1 MCESTFVSSLP
12 THDPSALSRYFFR
25 CGATARGCDANVYVD
40 AAGSLIPVDILPCMR
55 KRWQYTDEHE
65 WWLVVRLVG
74 RGRRLTHT
82 LTPHKL
88 ALRPSLSVPKC
99 RKVEEFVSIFFDV

>member
-55 KRWQYTDEHE
+55 KRWQYTDERSRM
-65 WWLVVRLVG
+65 VVGGSVG
-74 RGRRLTHT
+74 RERKAAHTHAHSPQIGTQTIT
-82 LTPHKL
+82 LCTK
-88 ALRPSLSVPKC
+88 VPQG
-99 RKVEEFVSIFFDV
+99 